1 MWLQRTMEKLMHT
14 LFQTSVEVAEP
25 FEIPTD
31 IDVEFQV
38 IKLPEE
44 KIRQLKKDTE
54 YLAENMDESKVK
66 RYR

>member
-1 MWLQRTMEKLMHT
+1 MEA
-14 LFQTSVEVAEP
+14 AEP

-31 IDVEFQV
+31 IDVEFQL

-44 KIRQLKKDTE
+44 NRKQLEEDTK

-66 RYR
+66 HYR

>member
-1 MWLQRTMEKLMHT
+1 M
-14 LFQTSVEVAEP
+14 EVAVP

-44 KIRQLKKDTE
+44 KMRQLKKDTE

>member
-1 MWLQRTMEKLMHT
+1 MHT
-14 LFQTSVEVAEP
+14 LLQTSVEVAEP

-38 IKLPEE
+38 IKLPDE
-44 KIRQLKKDTE
+44 KMRQLKKDTD

>member
-1 MWLQRTMEKLMHT
+1 MKAAQ
-14 LFQTSVEVAEP
+14 P
-25 FEIPTD
+25 FEIQTD

-44 KIRQLKKDTE
+44 KMKQLEDDTG

-66 RYR
+66 HYR